1 MTNLVRLLLAAAL
14 LTSCVP
20 SQPGTSA
27 FPRGEIRYS
36 RQGAG
41 ELEAARQRV
50 VAAFHGGSHG
60 VEKLLSEKAMLCGP
74 GCWSKAG
81 LVEQEDYFPVTQITR
96 TSSGNL
102 TRQSAMILTA
112 KARANV
118 ARSVFGLVGK
128 SPRIRPLTPSELDL
142 YWAVVPFDL
151 KDPLFVAEA
160 NGHRVVLNLG
170 WSDKRNQITGLENL
184 ASLNAA
190 KILGR

>member
-1 MTNLVRLLLAAAL
+1 MKHLVGLLLTAAL
-14 LTSCVP
+14 LNSCVP
-20 SQPGTSA
+20 SQSGTSA

-36 RQGAG
+36 RQGAR
-41 ELEAARQRV
+41 ELDVARQRV
-50 VAAFHGGSHG
+50 SAAFNDGSHG

-81 LVEQEDYFPVTQITR
+81 LAEQRDYFPVTQITGTR
-96 TSSGNL
+96 SGNL
-102 TRQSAMILTA
+102 TRQSAMIMTA
-112 KARANV
+112 KGRANV
-118 ARSVFGLVGK
+118 ARSVVGLVGT
-128 SPRIRPLTPSELDL
+128 SPRLRPLTLSELDL

-170 WSDKRNQITGLENL
+170 WADKRNRI
-184 ASLNAA
+184 ASLEDLSSLNSA